1 MLLVYL
7 VLNCLLPRIQTHGA
21 IWNWVNLDSVSNTGQ
36 ALVIK
41 NYRLK
46 KMSVITSALEIPE
59 KGEEAKSRISSKEVQ
74 TLSER
79 IVEQQI
85 VIQELKTLKNI
96 AGAKPKVF
104 SKQPNILFRS
114 DRQTELARAQ
124 KTLTALQREYDRLA
138 K

>member
-1 MLLVYL
+1 
-7 VLNCLLPRIQTHGA
+7 
-21 IWNWVNLDSVSNTGQ
+21 
-36 ALVIK
+36 
-41 NYRLK
+41 
-46 KMSVITSALEIPE
+46 MSVITSALEIPE

-124 KTLTALQREYDRLA
+124 KTLTALQREYERLA

>member
-1 MLLVYL
+1 MSIASRAQVRLLSL
-7 VLNCLLPRIQTHGA
+7 RNKNCRST
-21 IWNWVNLDSVSNTGQ
+21 
-36 ALVIK
+36 
-41 NYRLK
+41 
-46 KMSVITSALEIPE
+46 KMSGKTSAPGSPE
-59 KGEEAKSRISSKEVQ
+59 EGKETKLRVSSKEAQ
-74 TLSER
+74 SLSER

-124 KTLTALQREYDRLA
+124 NTLTALQREYERLP